1 MLAARLTI
9 AASFLIFPAVF
20 VASAQSDSPSPA
32 ATPAPSTVAYNSYRP
47 CTANPVLAP
56 DPKKKVKKS
65 KYPLPHE
72 AAPAC
77 VEIKGQGIGIQ
88 EFLQAYMRDQNWRTG
103 ENLAAE
109 DGWSFV
115 RYLNDDQLASF
126 ANTRNVLGAVVF
138 TSGKAAISVRTT
150 DLNDGFV
157 RVQVTAQFLGEGKST
172 DKTFTEPGNQWP
184 LSTKGA
190 LEQELLTVLEAR
202 YRHAV

>member
-1 MLAARLTI
+1 MSAARLTI
-9 AASFLIFPAVF
+9 AVALLILPAAIA
-20 VASAQSDSPSPA
+20 ASAQSNSPV
-32 ATPAPSTVAYNSYRP
+32 ATPSTVTYSSYRP
-47 CTANPVLAP
+47 CSTNTVLAP

-77 VEIKGQGIGIQ
+77 VEIKGQGIEIQ
-88 EFLQAYMRDQNWRTG
+88 EFLQAYVRDQTWRTG

-115 RYLNDDQLASF
+115 RYLSDDQLATF
-126 ANTRNVLGAVVF
+126 ANTKNVLGAVVL

-150 DLNDGFV
+150 DLKGGFV
-157 RVQVTAQFLGEGKST
+157 RVQVTAQFQGEGKST

-190 LEQELLTVLEAR
+190 LEQELLTALESR
-202 YRHAV
+202 SHTS

>member
-1 MLAARLTI
+1 MSAARLTTAI
-9 AASFLIFPAVF
+9 ALLILPAAIA
-20 VASAQSDSPSPA
+20 ASAQSNSAVPEPV
-32 ATPAPSTVAYNSYRP
+32 ATPSTVTYSSYRP
-47 CTANPVLAP
+47 CSANPVLAP

-77 VEIKGQGIGIQ
+77 VEIKGQGIEIQ
-88 EFLQAYMRDQNWRTG
+88 EFLQAYVRDKTWRTG

-115 RYLNDDQLASF
+115 RYLSDDQLATF
-126 ANTRNVLGAVVF
+126 ANTKNVLGAVVL
-138 TSGKAAISVRTT
+138 TSGKAAISVRAT
-150 DLNDGFV
+150 DLKDGFV
-157 RVQVTAQFLGEGKST
+157 RVQVTAQFQGEGKST

-190 LEQELLTVLEAR
+190 LEQELLTALESR
-202 YRHAV
+202 SHTT